1 MATPLPGK
9 GAIAGACSNSI
20 AARAWGFTAPVKSA
34 VLALVPLKSKMMK
47 LFIPINH

>member
-9 GAIAGACSNSI
+9 GAIAGTCSNSI